1 MKNKDKMASKIRL
14 NFHSESEALINKQ
27 INLELHASYV
37 YMAMATYFDRDD
49 VALHG
54 FAKKYREDSEEERE
68 HAMKLI
74 KYQNQRGGRVVFQ
87 DVCKPIDQ
95 EWKSALHAVEASL
108 EMEQTVHKSLLEM
121 HKVADSHGDA
131 QMTDFIEGEYLKEQV
146 EAEKELGDL
155 ITKMKRAGDGLGV
168 HIIDK
173 EMQ

>member
-1 MKNKDKMASKIRL
+1 
-14 NFHSESEALINKQ
+14 
-27 INLELHASYV
+27 
-37 YMAMATYFDRDD
+37 
-49 VALHG
+49 
-54 FAKKYREDSEEERE
+54 
-68 HAMKLI
+68 
-74 KYQNQRGGRVVFQ
+74 
-87 DVCKPIDQ
+87 
-95 EWKSALHAVEASL
+95 
-108 EMEQTVHKSLLEM
+108 M